1 MLANCCG
8 GAACIVSTRSS
19 LGGRTP
25 GTASVGCHFRN
36 RRGGIRQAEEQH
48 IGHTLVSWTGMVVGD
63 RRSMHAEQET
73 GRAIHIL
80 RSCRLFVFGVNC
92 SYDVQ
97 MYA

>member
-1 MLANCCG
+1 
-8 GAACIVSTRSS
+8 
-19 LGGRTP
+19 
-25 GTASVGCHFRN
+25 
-36 RRGGIRQAEEQH
+36 
-48 IGHTLVSWTGMVVGD
+48 MVVGD